1 MDIEYHTDGIPERLL
16 AQLNTGR
23 RGVCF
28 RRRAVMTKT
37 VAGWE
42 LVCCTIEKLPPRAAP
57 FEPTS
62 SRQYPQVLLREDLL
76 TEQEC
81 LEFATQV
88 QAGGGRI
95 GDCELAPGQTP
106 QWQSQLVPVNNDY
119 MATAGLVVGV
129 RNGRRSAH
137 PQFGPLLVPDQPY
150 YPDLD
155 EASRDWLP
163 FTKYHGH
170 TDGRND
176 QILFLLPET
185 RAFIASAE
193 FAEPSQLVIMVA
205 GTEVDT
211 RDLLVKGAFWE
222 SGAIRHFEQA
232 VGGSK
237 ATVPVAKGA
246 DRLEY
251 YLLDR
256 AGTAFDFHQEDRM
269 WRSHTGNAVLGGA
282 QRSLEAQVREA
293 LTAGEGLKIE
303 FKPFVDPEM
312 KRAPGAPKSKL
323 DEIATT
329 AVAFANTQGGHIY
342 LGVNDDCEAAGIEAK
357 LCEWAKASCTEA
369 VIARYLGAM
378 NSRIKSLVL
387 GEITL
392 ELSHVRLDDALIGV
406 IQVLPAINKPLA
418 IHQDHHLYARS
429 GASNRKVPPDQ
440 WRAVLEPIRPSP
452 FQ

>member
-1 MDIEYHTDGIPERLL
+1 MDIEYHTDGIPEKLL
-16 AQLNTGR
+16 AQLKTGQ
-23 RGVCF
+23 RGVSF

-37 VAGWE
+37 GTDWD
-42 LVCCTIEKLPPRAAP
+42 LLCCTIERLSPRATP
-57 FEPTS
+57 FEPTA
-62 SRQYPQVLLREDLL
+62 SRRYPQVLLREDLL
-76 TEQEC
+76 SEQEC

-88 QAGGGRI
+88 QTGGGRI

-137 PQFGPLLVPDQPY
+137 AQFGPLLVPDQPY

-155 EASRDWLP
+155 EAGRDWLP
-163 FTKYHGH
+163 FTKYHGR
-170 TDGRND
+170 TDGRNE
-176 QILFLLPET
+176 QIFFLLPET
-185 RAFIASAE
+185 RAFIAGAE
-193 FAEPSQLVIMVA
+193 FAEPGQLVINVG
-205 GTEVDT
+205 GTEVGT

-232 VGGSK
+232 VAGSQ
-237 ATVPVAKGA
+237 AIVPVPTAA

-251 YLLDR
+251 YLLDS
-256 AGTAFDFHQEDRM
+256 AGTAFDFHREDRM
-269 WRSHTGNAVLGGA
+269 WRSQTGTALLGGVE
-282 QRSLEAQVREA
+282 RSPEAQVREA
-293 LTAGEGLKIE
+293 VTAGEGLKIE

-312 KRAPGAPKSKL
+312 KRTHGAPRSKL

-342 LGVNDDCEAAGIEAK
+342 LGVNDDCEIAGIEAK
-357 LCEWAKASCTEA
+357 LCEWAKGPCTEL

-378 NSRIKSLVL
+378 NSRIKSLVQ

-392 ELSHVRLDDALIGV
+392 ELSHVHLDGALLVV
-406 IQVLPAINKPLA
+406 IHVLPAIVKPLA
-418 IHQDHHLYARS
+418 IHQDLHLYARS
-429 GASNRKVPPDQ
+429 GASNRKVPPEQ
-440 WRAVLEPIRPSP
+440 WRVVLEPIRQSP